1 MARYLSFAQTAKSA
15 PSSKTVTLE
24 QAIDLRTSEAP
35 YEIAESKSLLD
46 AIKDAVK
53 AEYTTVTFND
63 GSLANRVKVT
73 RESGRTITLRL
84 FHKNGDKKGS
94 LQKEGTA
101 IDLKKAIIGTCS
113 SDGAVVTDT
122 MVQDGVSYKAPRL
135 YLIVD

>member
-1 MARYLSFAQTAKSA
+1 M
-15 PSSKTVTLE
+15 TLA

-35 YEIAESKSLLD
+35 YEIAESTSLLD

-94 LQKEGTA
+94 LQKDGTE

-113 SDGAVVTDT
+113 SDGTLVTDT